1 MKKLIILMLTALLL
15 YSCKARKTVDGG
27 NEAAT
32 TEENP
37 RDMSKRVP
45 ADLTFYQHVL
55 QNPEFDQLKIS
66 SKISMESATTY
77 LPTLDATIYIQNN
90 EKVWMNLSA
99 FFINVA
105 RGIATPDGVKA
116 YNRNDK
122 TYIDSDFEYLNNLLN
137 TNFLNYHTLQ
147 RLLIGRTFVKIN
159 SREFMLTKNS
169 KGYTMASTVNQS
181 VETEEGEVRE
191 YQVEIRYASNFDLN
205 SVHLTDVD
213 SGDELQVIYNDWEE
227 FRNYRLPKNVKL
239 IIKGAKSSQILLE
252 NTKFD
257 DSKMQT
263 PFSVPGNYKKI
274 EI

>member
-1 MKKLIILMLTALLL
+1 MLTALLL

-205 SVHLTDVD
+205 SVQLTDVD